1 MSTARLLVQVCTFFG
16 AVSMAF
22 AAAQPVTTVERP
34 AFDVR
39 FDVPATWLTEVTAT
53 EPNEETLTLTAPGGA
68 GVVVVVLGR
77 LSADDRAELAGA
89 GPEVVW
95 DAWEGFASEMQGVR
109 AEREGVR
116 TVAGLAAGVIDY
128 AGDGITGS
136 MIAAV
141 DDATG
146 FTIVSLAVDGLAAE
160 VRQGLETLLE
170 SFAFLSAGG
179 SVVGGAVNPLAPAA
193 GAPAPVNPLAP
204 AAPAAGNPLAPPSA
218 NASTPPVAEPSY
230 REPFTDTDP
239 RTVFGGVLDVG
250 SDGTWTGALTGTAY
264 RLTNDGSPDAVRY
277 YYLMDLPGE
286 AGPLAQGTIGVTLGL
301 APGGG
306 GLSAA
311 GLLFDFDPDR
321 GTYLAFALTTT
332 GYLVMQRSD
341 TGLEV
346 LAMED
351 LDAVRSDGRNR
362 LELRAI
368 GTAVE
373 VIVNGETAATL
384 NAERPF
390 AGGTGIVAVGAG
402 AFEFQD
408 FHYQRP

>member
-16 AVSMAF
+16 AVWMAF

-39 FDVPATWLTEVTAT
+39 FDVPATWLAEVTAA

-128 AGDGITGS
+128 VGEGITGS

-179 SVVGGAVNPLAPAA
+179 SAVAGAGNPLAPAT
-193 GAPAPVNPLAP
+193 PP
-204 AAPAAGNPLAPPSA
+204 AGNPLAPPPA
-218 NASTPPVAEPSY
+218 NASTPPVAAPSY

-311 GLLFDFDPDR
+311 GLLFDFDPNR

-373 VIVNGETAATL
+373 VIVNDETAATL